1 MLINGEIAML
11 AGYIAICATDVNGD
25 NPEATASTDDN
36 DTPDNADIT
45 VAPKPATDDPTDDPT
60 DDTHPVNPDKLNG
73 GISNCAIVEATAA
86 DVV

>member
-25 NPEATASTDDN
+25 NPEATDSTDDN
-36 DTPDNADIT
+36 DTPDNIDVT
-45 VAPKPATDDPTDDPT
+45 SVPKPATDDPNVF
-60 DDTHPVNPDKLNG
+60 THPVNPDKLNVG
-73 GISNCAIVEATAA
+73 VSNCPIVEATAA

>member
-36 DTPDNADIT
+36 DTPDNADVT
-45 VAPKPATDDPTDDPT
+45 SVPKPAANFSTDV
-60 DDTHPVNPDKLNG
+60 THPVKPDKLND

>member
-1 MLINGEIAML
+1 MLINGQIAVF

-45 VAPKPATDDPTDDPT
+45 VCRATDDPTDDST
-60 DDTHPVNPDKLNG
+60 DVTHPVKPDKLND

>member
-25 NPEATASTDDN
+25 NPEATDSTDAN
-36 DTPDNADIT
+36 DTPDTA
-45 VAPKPATDDPTDDPT
+45 PATAFSTDV
-60 DDTHPVNPDKLNG
+60 THPVKPDKLND
-73 GISNCAIVEATAA
+73 GIPNCGIVEATAA

>member
-36 DTPDNADIT
+36 DTPDNTDVTI
-45 VAPKPATDDPTDDPT
+45 VPKPATDDPTRYF
-60 DDTHPVNPDKLNG
+60 THPVNPDKLND